1 MPTNPTPAARLQRA
15 LDEYWPDHSIHFSVR
30 KNHRAFL
37 PYGNTNGIVIDST
50 ISSHNVATIAAVAAA
65 WFRKIA
71 RQKQSE
77 WDSVVRLEVKEEP
90 FGPVWARTL
99 GIVRKAKEAADTFD
113 EIYEAAT
120 EVA

>member
-1 MPTNPTPAARLQRA
+1 MSSTNPTPAERLKRA
-15 LDEYWPDHSIHFSVR
+15 LEEYWPDGCKQFDQ
-30 KNHRAFL
+30 KHRWF
-37 PYGNTNGIVIDST
+37 YIGNYT
-50 ISSHNVATIAAVAAA
+50 IEIESHTGRRNQEVATIAAVAAA